1 MYENKSLLI
10 WVVQY
15 QNMGTR
21 NIAATKEINRRVIR
35 HCCCQLIAQLEN
47 HSFSVVTYCAMWY
60 RRFAWN
66 RMKCCIQFGT
76 NTNQMSDCLLCL
88 LLVLSNWKEDGK
100 KVSLWFSDSNIN
112 TLSSATVEWN
122 LCIVY
127 KRIHDVYDGIYD
139 DDRQKSDVNQIRP

>member
-21 NIAATKEINRRVIR
+21 NIAVTKEINRRVIR

-76 NTNQMSDCLLCL
+76 KHQPNERLFVVSPFGIKQLKRR
-88 LLVLSNWKEDGK
+88 WK